1 MAVTWNA
8 EVTLLNA
15 AEKSVRVVWTR
26 IDDADPDHP
35 FNYPVKGNY
44 DTTLGET
51 LGQIRDRL
59 AAQAFAAWGAEADQ
73 RASVA
78 ALKAQWE
85 GALSEA
91 VQALEDEI

>member
-1 MAVTWNA
+1 MDDPG
-8 EVTLLNA
+8 LHRLYA

-51 LGQIRDRL
+51 LIQIRDRL
-59 AAQAFAAWGAEADQ
+59 AAQAFAAWEVEAAR

-85 GALSEA
+85 GALAAA
-91 VQALEDEI
+91 VQALEDGV